1 MPWCLILLV
10 MLTFATGVSA
20 DGILVSERTIKPLEI
35 PQQIG
40 VVMHRDG
47 METLTV
53 WNTVRAE
60 SQQMAWVLPLPA
72 VPETIQET
80 DPAAIRM
87 LQLVGAPRLTPKRM
101 AGSSWILATL
111 LILFPALACLWW
123 KRPVKPLKKGW
134 AIAMG
139 ILLGVAFI
147 SALSQ
152 GYWRIMAAGGDS
164 DVAGVRVLVAQEAG
178 SYQTSVISG
187 NSAAEVNQWLTSNG
201 FAAFGGI
208 QMAGVEEYI
217 AKKWVFLCAKLKTA
231 APGLTGTH
239 PLTVRFAA
247 PEAVYPMRLTQG
259 AGTVPV
265 DLYVIGGSW
274 MADATGRLKQITTSD
289 IHRRFGREFPRSLGE
304 AVEVLKESRISPG
317 EPAAGPGDFLD
328 YKHNEGILRI
338 PPGRN
343 DLLDALMGEGHYI
356 THLGGIFT
364 PEHDWSDITLT
375 PKKTQAPPVRYR
387 TRGLWAWEVVY
398 GIWGGLCVLAVLVMG
413 LTARSK
419 TTPGQRPGLKWSLR
433 TAGLILA
440 LLLLGLQV
448 EPVDTV
454 FVDPARIVR
463 PQRGSADSFQGLIN
477 SWMRSITAKP

>member
-1 MPWCLILLV
+1 MPWRFIFLVILAV
-10 MLTFATGVSA
+10 ATGVSA
-20 DGILVSERTIKPLEI
+20 DGIIVSERTVKPLEI

-40 VVMHRDG
+40 VVIHRDG
-47 METLTV
+47 KESLTI

-60 SQQMAWVLPLPA
+60 SQKMAWVLPLPA

-87 LQLVGAPRLTPKRM
+87 LQLVGAPRLTPNRR
-101 AGSSWILATL
+101 AGSSWLLATL

-123 KRPVKPLKKGW
+123 KRPVKPLKTGW
-134 AIAMG
+134 AIVMG

-164 DVAGVRVLVAQEAG
+164 EVAGVRVLAVQEAG

-187 NSAAEVNQWLTSNG
+187 DSAAEVNQWLTSNG

-208 QMAGVEEYI
+208 QIAGVEEYI
-217 AKKWVFLCAKLKTA
+217 AKNWVFLCAKLKTA
-231 APGLTGTH
+231 APGLTVTH
-239 PLTVRFAA
+239 PLTARFTT

-274 MADATGRLKQITTSD
+274 MADVTGRLKQITTSD
-289 IHRRFGREFPRSLGE
+289 SHRRFGREFPRSLGE

-387 TRGLWAWEVVY
+387 TRGLWAWEVV
-398 GIWGGLCVLAVLVMG
+398 
-413 LTARSK
+413 
-419 TTPGQRPGLKWSLR
+419 
-433 TAGLILA
+433 
-440 LLLLGLQV
+440 
-448 EPVDTV
+448 
-454 FVDPARIVR
+454 
-463 PQRGSADSFQGLIN
+463 
-477 SWMRSITAKP
+477 

>member
-1 MPWCLILLV
+1 MPWRLIILV

-20 DGILVSERTIKPLEI
+20 DGIIVNERTVKPLEI

-40 VVMHRDG
+40 VVIHRDG
-47 METLTV
+47 KETLTV

-87 LQLVGAPRLTPKRM
+87 LQLVGAPRLRLVS
-101 AGSSWILATL
+101 AEGFSVLVAAL
-111 LILFPALACLWW
+111 LVLFRALACLWW
-123 KRPVKPLKKGW
+123 KRPVNPLMSEW
-134 AIAMG
+134 EIFIG
-139 ILLGVAFI
+139 ILMGAIFF
-147 SALSQ
+147 SALFS
-152 GYWRIMAAGGDS
+152 GYGTIMTAGGDS

-178 SYQTSVISG
+178 SYQTTVISG
-187 NSAAEVNQWLTSNG
+187 NSASEVNEWLTSNG

-231 APGLTGTH
+231 APGLTGIH
-239 PLTVRFAA
+239 PLTVRFAT

-304 AVEVLKESRISPG
+304 AVEVLKEARLRPS
-317 EPAAGPGDFLD
+317 EPAPVPADFLD
-328 YKHNEGILRI
+328 YKYEETGLLI
-338 PPGRN
+338 PPGR
-343 DLLDALMGEGHYI
+343 DALLDALMEEGHYI
-356 THLGGIFT
+356 THLGGTFT
-364 PEHDWSDITLT
+364 PEHDWSDVTLT
-375 PKKTQAPPVRYR
+375 PSKTGAPPVRYR
-387 TRGLWAWEVVY
+387 TRGLLAWEVVY
-398 GIWGGLCVLAVLVMG
+398 GKWGGFCVLAVLVMG

-419 TTPGQRPGLKWSLR
+419 TKPGQRPGLKWSLV
-433 TAGLILA
+433 TAGLVLA
-440 LLLLGLQV
+440 LLLWGFQV
-448 EPVDTV
+448 ESVDTV
-454 FVDPARIVR
+454 FVDPARTMR
-463 PQRGSADSFQGLIN
+463 PHRGGPDSFQGLIN